1 MRGLDCKHD
10 RLSVQKQE
18 SGPVVRIRIT
28 LPYGL
33 AGFTECI
40 MDVAAVAYYSLVELS
55 HKKRGSYVAGLTD
68 VDKKVADT
76 SFPERPLEAID
87 SFRSRMTEA
96 SLAGGQVLF
105 LVATQ
110 PRKVSVLVSAVH
122 PRPILRIVA
131 YIDGRDEVNLSAS
144 VKNIYDGSRKGQR
157 QSSSMMFSGSHM
169 RSIMSRATVIPDSAA
184 EERRS

>member
-1 MRGLDCKHD
+1 MD
-10 RLSVQKQE
+10 
-18 SGPVVRIRIT
+18 SGASSP
-28 LPYGL
+28 
-33 AGFTECI
+33 ECRTNVI
-40 MDVAAVAYYSLVELS
+40 AVADKGLVELG
-55 HKKRGSYVAGLTD
+55 HKKRGGHVAGLSD
-68 VDKKVADT
+68 IDNDMADT
-76 SFPERPLEAID
+76 GFLERPLKTVD
-87 SFRSRMTEA
+87 SFGSRMTETG
-96 SLAGGQVLF
+96 LAGGQVLS

-131 YIDGRDEVNLSAS
+131 YIDGRDEANLSAS

-157 QSSSMMFSGSHM
+157 QSSSMMFSGSQM

>member
-1 MRGLDCKHD
+1 MN
-10 RLSVQKQE
+10 V
-18 SGPVVRIRIT
+18 I
-28 LPYGL
+28 
-33 AGFTECI
+33 
-40 MDVAAVAYYSLVELS
+40 AVADKIFVELG

-87 SFRSRMTEA
+87 SFRSRMTET

-131 YIDGRDEVNLSAS
+131 NIDGRDEVNLSAS
-144 VKNIYDGSRKGQR
+144 VKNIYDGSRKG
-157 QSSSMMFSGSHM
+157 
-169 RSIMSRATVIPDSAA
+169 
-184 EERRS
+184 

>member
-1 MRGLDCKHD
+1 
-10 RLSVQKQE
+10 
-18 SGPVVRIRIT
+18 
-28 LPYGL
+28 
-33 AGFTECI
+33 
-40 MDVAAVAYYSLVELS
+40 MDVAAVAYYSLVELG

-68 VDKKVADT
+68 IDNDMADT
-76 SFPERPLEAID
+76 GFLERPLKTVD
-87 SFRSRMTEA
+87 SFGSRMTETG
-96 SLAGGQVLF
+96 LAGGQVLF
-105 LVATQ
+105 LAATQ

-144 VKNIYDGSRKGQR
+144 VKNIYDGSRNGQR
-157 QSSSMMFSGSHM
+157 QSSSMMFSGSQM

>member
-1 MRGLDCKHD
+1 
-10 RLSVQKQE
+10 
-18 SGPVVRIRIT
+18 
-28 LPYGL
+28 
-33 AGFTECI
+33 
-40 MDVAAVAYYSLVELS
+40 MDVAAVAYHSLVELS
-55 HKKRGSYVAGLTD
+55 HKKRGSYVAGLSD
-68 VDKKVADT
+68 IDNDMADT
-76 SFPERPLEAID
+76 GFPERPLKTVD
-87 SFRSRMTEA
+87 SFGSRMTEA
-96 SLAGGQVLF
+96 SLAGGQVLS

-144 VKNIYDGSRKGQR
+144 VKNIYDDSRKGQR
-157 QSSSMMFSGSHM
+157 QSSSMMFSGSQM

>member
-1 MRGLDCKHD
+1 MN
-10 RLSVQKQE
+10 V
-18 SGPVVRIRIT
+18 I
-28 LPYGL
+28 
-33 AGFTECI
+33 
-40 MDVAAVAYYSLVELS
+40 AVADKIFVELG
-55 HKKRGSYVAGLTD
+55 HKKRGGYVAGLSDIDNTG
-68 VDKKVADT
+68 
-76 SFPERPLEAID
+76 FLERPLKTVD
-87 SFRSRMTEA
+87 SFGSRMTEA

-110 PRKVSVLVSAVH
+110 PRKISVLVSAVH

-144 VKNIYDGSRKGQR
+144 VKNIYDGSRKEEQC
-157 QSSSMMFSGSHM
+157 QSSSMMFSGSQM

>member
-1 MRGLDCKHD
+1 MRGFDFKHD

-18 SGPVVRIRIT
+18 SGPVVRIWIT
-28 LPYGL
+28 FLDSGASSP
-33 AGFTECI
+33 ECRMNVI
-40 MDVAAVAYYSLVELS
+40 AVADKIFVELG
-55 HKKRGSYVAGLTD
+55 HKKRGGYVAGLSD
-68 VDKKVADT
+68 IDNDMADT
-76 SFPERPLEAID
+76 GFPERPLKTVD
-87 SFRSRMTEA
+87 SFGSRMTETG
-96 SLAGGQVLF
+96 LAGGQVLS

-122 PRPILRIVA
+122 PRLILRIVA
-131 YIDGRDEVNLSAS
+131 YIDGRDEANLSAS

-157 QSSSMMFSGSHM
+157 QSSSMMFSGSQM

>member
-1 MRGLDCKHD
+1 M
-10 RLSVQKQE
+10 
-18 SGPVVRIRIT
+18 
-28 LPYGL
+28 

-96 SLAGGQVLF
+96 SLAGGQV
-105 LVATQ
+105 
-110 PRKVSVLVSAVH
+110 
-122 PRPILRIVA
+122 
-131 YIDGRDEVNLSAS
+131 RDNENPYG
-144 VKNIYDGSRKGQR
+144 N
-157 QSSSMMFSGSHM
+157 H
-169 RSIMSRATVIPDSAA
+169 
-184 EERRS
+184 

>member
-1 MRGLDCKHD
+1 
-10 RLSVQKQE
+10 
-18 SGPVVRIRIT
+18 
-28 LPYGL
+28 
-33 AGFTECI
+33 

-76 SFPERPLEAID
+76 SFSERPLEAID

-96 SLAGGQVLF
+96 SLAGGQVLS

-122 PRPILRIVA
+122 PRLILRIVA
-131 YIDGRDEVNLSAS
+131 YIDGRDEANLSAS
-144 VKNIYDGSRKGQR
+144 VKNIYDGSRKG
-157 QSSSMMFSGSHM
+157 
-169 RSIMSRATVIPDSAA
+169 
-184 EERRS
+184 

>member
-1 MRGLDCKHD
+1 MN
-10 RLSVQKQE
+10 V
-18 SGPVVRIRIT
+18 I
-28 LPYGL
+28 
-33 AGFTECI
+33 
-40 MDVAAVAYYSLVELS
+40 AVADKIFVELG
-55 HKKRGSYVAGLTD
+55 HKKRGGYVAGLSD
-68 VDKKVADT
+68 IDKKVADT

-96 SLAGGQVLF
+96 SLASGQVLF
-105 LVATQ
+105 LAATQ

-157 QSSSMMFSGSHM
+157 QSSSMMFSGSQI

>member
-1 MRGLDCKHD
+1 MRGFDCKHD

-18 SGPVVRIRIT
+18 SGPVVRIWIT
-28 LPYGL
+28 FLDSGASSP
-33 AGFTECI
+33 ECI
-40 MDVAAVAYYSLVELS
+40 MNVIAVADKIFVELG
-55 HKKRGSYVAGLTD
+55 HKKRGGYVAGLSDIDNTG
-68 VDKKVADT
+68 
-76 SFPERPLEAID
+76 FLERPLKTVD
-87 SFRSRMTEA
+87 SFGSRMTEA

-105 LVATQ
+105 LAATQ

-144 VKNIYDGSRKGQR
+144 VKNIYDGSRKRQR
-157 QSSSMMFSGSHM
+157 QSSSMMFSGSQM

>member
-1 MRGLDCKHD
+1 
-10 RLSVQKQE
+10 
-18 SGPVVRIRIT
+18 
-28 LPYGL
+28 
-33 AGFTECI
+33 
-40 MDVAAVAYYSLVELS
+40 MDVAAVAYHSLVELS

-68 VDKKVADT
+68 IDNDMADT
-76 SFPERPLEAID
+76 GFLERPLKTVD
-87 SFRSRMTEA
+87 SFGSRMTETG
-96 SLAGGQVLF
+96 LAGGQVLF
-105 LVATQ
+105 LAATQ

-131 YIDGRDEVNLSAS
+131 YIDGRDEVKLSAS

-157 QSSSMMFSGSHM
+157 QSSSMMFSGSQI

>member
-1 MRGLDCKHD
+1 MRGFDCKHD

-87 SFRSRMTEA
+87 SFGSRMTETG
-96 SLAGGQVLF
+96 LAGGQV
-105 LVATQ
+105 
-110 PRKVSVLVSAVH
+110 
-122 PRPILRIVA
+122 
-131 YIDGRDEVNLSAS
+131 RDNENPYG
-144 VKNIYDGSRKGQR
+144 N
-157 QSSSMMFSGSHM
+157 H
-169 RSIMSRATVIPDSAA
+169 
-184 EERRS
+184 